1 MKNSVESVENA
12 AEKKERRNIKV
23 MDLIL
28 VIVGVSL
35 LVFTIVMIQLFKVY
49 GTVPDTLI
57 TCVFATLGGE
67 CGIMGWIK
75 TTKDRNRERKWEQED
90 KQEAKAEAAEVPPGD
105 MPGRIM
111 RKQKTTE
118 GCGCGPLS
126 FSEETVWNKE
136 NFSQWWGRWH
146 RPICRKA
153 ESLPA

>member
-75 TTKDRNRERKWEQED
+75 TSKDLQPRTEVGAGGQAGGKGRGGGG
-90 KQEAKAEAAEVPPGD
+90 AA
-105 MPGRIM
+105 R
-111 RKQKTTE
+111 
-118 GCGCGPLS
+118 
-126 FSEETVWNKE
+126 
-136 NFSQWWGRWH
+136 
-146 RPICRKA
+146 
-153 ESLPA
+153 